1 VVLAAGDLLKLH
13 VHTDCPDA
21 VYALAASWGT
31 IETRKADDMRAQ
43 HREEHHTVHR
53 RVAIVV
59 DSSCD
64 LPDAVVDQH
73 GIVVVPLQVIAGGQ
87 AHLDRVE
94 IAAAELYRRMREAGE
109 VFTTSQPTP
118 AAFIRGFEDAQANA
132 DGVLGIFISG
142 ALSGTL
148 GSAQAA
154 AKAKGRGDGITI
166 LDSRSAS
173 LGLGL
178 LALRAAELAEAG
190 WALPA
195 IVREL
200 TAVRDRSGLLFT
212 VDTFENLL
220 RSGRVSRG
228 RAWLGE
234 LLDIKPILEL
244 DRDGRIRP
252 LDRVR
257 GRDALMARVFRHLEA
272 KLTPRPSSFRLAVAH
287 AGVPEV
293 AETLRAQLIRRYRP
307 RDCLVNDVTAAL
319 GVHTGPGAWGIFYQ
333 IEDPAPLD
341 TAEQFRPAPA
351 TIA

>member
-1 VVLAAGDLLKLH
+1 
-13 VHTDCPDA
+13 
-21 VYALAASWGT
+21 
-31 IETRKADDMRAQ
+31 
-43 HREEHHTVHR
+43 
-53 RVAIVV
+53 
-59 DSSCD
+59 
-64 LPDAVVDQH
+64 VVDQH
-73 GIVVVPLQVIAGGQ
+73 GIVVIPLQVIAGGQ

-118 AAFIRGFEDAQANA
+118 GAFIRGFEDARANA
-132 DGVLGIFISG
+132 DAVLGIFISG

-154 AKAKGRGDGITI
+154 AKVKGLGDGITI
-166 LDSRSAS
+166 LDSHSAS

-234 LLDIKPILEL
+234 LFDIKPILEL

-257 GRDALMARVFRHLEA
+257 GRDALTARVFRHLEA

-293 AETLRAQLIRRYRP
+293 AETLRARLIRRYRP